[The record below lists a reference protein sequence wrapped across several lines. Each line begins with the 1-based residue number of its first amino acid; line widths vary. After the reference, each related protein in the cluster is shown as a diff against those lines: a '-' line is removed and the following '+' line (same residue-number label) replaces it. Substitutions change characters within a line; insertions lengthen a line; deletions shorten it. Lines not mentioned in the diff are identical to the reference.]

1 MRQLSW
7 VFFVVLT
14 AGLHQ
19 ATAVEAQPVS
29 VTIADFDNFDT
40 AGEGAQRTAEHAERV
55 KAFANLLR
63 IDLAAEGRYRVEQL
77 GCSRLTVPGRK
88 GSSRRLSAGSA
99 ELRRTPFRLWRHSQA
114 EYACPVG
121 ARARHRPQEGQ
132 AGPGADLFAP
142 RRHGRGLSP
151 GSRFHRR
158 ICEGHSSRLGWCC
171 DDALQLTDVPA
182 VRTPTPRLPRPSRV
196 PRACGRSGRGW
207 SSAGGSTSA
216 SPRPARPPRYR
227 RGRAPG

>member
-77 GCSRLTVPGRK
+77 GCT
-88 GSSRRLSAGSA
+88 GSPCLAA
-99 ELRRTPFRLWRHSQA
+99 KAPPADFLQA
-114 EYACPVG
+114 ARNSG
-121 ARARHRPQEGQ
+121 ARLFVYGGIHKQSTLVQWVLVHAIDLKKDKLVLERTFSLRGDTDE
-132 AGPGADLFAP
+132 AFRRAADFIVEYVKDIP
-142 RRHGRGLSP
+142 V
-151 GSRFHRR
+151 
-158 ICEGHSSRLGWCC
+158 
-171 DDALQLTDVPA
+171 D
-182 VRTPTPRLPRPSRV
+182 
-196 PRACGRSGRGW
+196 
-207 SSAGGSTSA
+207 
-216 SPRPARPPRYR
+216 
-227 RGRAPG
+227 